1 MSGPGGNGSA
11 QVPPPRDPV
20 DPRHG
25 KDPGQAP
32 VRPGGP
38 ADPRHGKGSGQIP
51 PPPRDPADS
60 QRGKDPGQAPAPPGD
75 PADPRRGKDP
85 GQAPADSRYEREHG
99 PPPPRDLTDPRHGY
113 DSGQAPVPARDPAD
127 PRYESEHDPASVPV
141 PQPRDPA
148 DPRQWCAV
156 AAAWLG
162 RDRPEA
168 ALEAARRALDLDPR
182 AESGADWGY
191 RLASLAFER
200 LGRDAEAVAAA
211 EEAVRLAPGSWA
223 ARMRLGAAL
232 RRVPGR
238 WRESRAQAA
247 RAVRYAPEEPDPH
260 VLAGDLALL
269 RGEYG
274 LAETAYREALRR
286 LPDHPGARINLGLTR
301 LRWERPRAHH
311 DPAWPVDPR
320 ETGRARRAL
329 ERWSRRTRVL
339 LAVAL
344 VAVCVA
350 EFGFG
355 LASVARIGGGL
366 VLLAVLAITLRQAHR
381 VRLWSYVPGML
392 ARDLWLGMSV
402 SITLVA
408 VAAYVAAVATLPAE
422 APPVLSGPVPGVPG
436 LVWAGLAGLVLLNGT
451 VLLVLRVLVEAW
463 RGRPVRALAEFA
475 AAGDDRTARRDV
487 NVTLWLVAGRVWSVP
502 VAVVAAVVVLDER
515 SWAAVALV
523 VPLALGWAR
532 GRVGPAPGLTRL
544 TRALASDRG
553 LAAALALPASASVL
567 LGVAG
572 AAPVLGLVTVGEWTW
587 RAGVALLAVPVAIF
601 AARSVRAWW
610 RGAPGP
616 WRASLVMCDG
626 CGSRLPGDVG
636 PPVGLSG
643 EVRAAFTYARGV
655 VLAYADPSGP
665 RALAVGA
672 VSSVGPSGELR
683 LIAASDAWEAAERDP
698 RVAVFVADPLD
709 RRFWAEVRGIAI
721 GDTEADLLRITPK
734 EVVVGEYPGRH
745 QGRAHRG

>member
-1 MSGPGGNGSA
+1 MVS
-11 QVPPPRDPV
+11 
-20 DPRHG
+20 
-25 KDPGQAP
+25 
-32 VRPGGP
+32 
-38 ADPRHGKGSGQIP
+38 GSG
-51 PPPRDPADS
+51 
-60 QRGKDPGQAPAPPGD
+60 GD
-75 PADPRRGKDP
+75 
-85 GQAPADSRYEREHG
+85 
-99 PPPPRDLTDPRHGY
+99 
-113 DSGQAPVPARDPAD
+113 
-127 PRYESEHDPASVPV
+127 DPASIP
-141 PQPRDPA
+141 PPRDPA

-156 AAAWLG
+156 AAAWLA

-168 ALEAARRALDLDPR
+168 ALEAARKALDLDPR
-182 AESGADWGY
+182 SESGADWGY

-269 RGEYG
+269 RGEYAA
-274 LAETAYREALRR
+274 AEAAYREALRL
-286 LPDHPGARINLGLTR
+286 LPGHPGARVNLGLAR

-329 ERWSRRTRVL
+329 ATWSRQIRIL

-344 VAVCVA
+344 VAVCA
-350 EFGFG
+350 TEFGFG

-366 VLLAVLAITLRQAHR
+366 VLLAVLAITLRRAHR

-392 ARDLWLGMSV
+392 ARDLWLSTSV

-408 VAAYVAAVATLPAE
+408 VAAYVAVVAILPAE
-422 APPVLSGPVPGVPG
+422 IPPPPSGPAPGA
-436 LVWAGLAGLVLLNGT
+436 LWASLAGLVLLNGM

-463 RGRPVRALAEFA
+463 RGRPVSALAEFA

-487 NVTLWLVAGRVWSVP
+487 NVTLWLVAVRVWSVP
-502 VAVVAAVVVLDER
+502 AAVTVAVIVLDER
-515 SWAAVALV
+515 SWALAALA
-523 VPLALGWAR
+523 VPLVLGR
-532 GRVGPAPGLTRL
+532 LRVRVGLPLGLA
-544 TRALASDRG
+544 RASASDRA
-553 LAAALALPASASVL
+553 LVAVLALSASASIL

-572 AAPVLGLVTVGEWTW
+572 AAPALGLDPPGEWAW
-587 RAGVALLAVPVAIF
+587 WAGIALLAVPVAVF
-601 AARSVRAWW
+601 ATRSVRAWW
-610 RGAPGP
+610 HGAPGP

-626 CGSRLPGDVG
+626 CGSRLPGDAG
-636 PPVGLSG
+636 APVGLSG

-709 RRFWAEVRGIAI
+709 RRFWAEVRGVAV

-745 QGRAHRG
+745 QGRARRG

>member
-1 MSGPGGNGSA
+1 M
-11 QVPPPRDPV
+11 PP
-20 DPRHG
+20 
-25 KDPGQAP
+25 
-32 VRPGGP
+32 
-38 ADPRHGKGSGQIP
+38 
-51 PPPRDPADS
+51 
-60 QRGKDPGQAPAPPGD
+60 
-75 PADPRRGKDP
+75 
-85 GQAPADSRYEREHG
+85 
-99 PPPPRDLTDPRHGY
+99 
-113 DSGQAPVPARDPAD
+113 
-127 PRYESEHDPASVPV
+127 
-141 PQPRDPA
+141 PRDPA

-156 AAAWLG
+156 AAAWLA

-168 ALEAARRALDLDPR
+168 ALEAARKALDLDPR
-182 AESGADWGY
+182 SESGADWGY

-269 RGEYG
+269 RGEYAA
-274 LAETAYREALRR
+274 AEAAYREALRL
-286 LPDHPGARINLGLTR
+286 LPGHPGARVNLGLAR

-329 ERWSRRTRVL
+329 ATWSRQIRIL

-344 VAVCVA
+344 VAVCA
-350 EFGFG
+350 TEFGFG

-366 VLLAVLAITLRQAHR
+366 VLLAVLAITLRRAQR

-392 ARDLWLGMSV
+392 ARDLWLSTSV

-408 VAAYVAAVATLPAE
+408 VAAYVAVVAILPAE
-422 APPVLSGPVPGVPG
+422 IPPPPSGPVPGA
-436 LVWAGLAGLVLLNGT
+436 LWASLAGLVLLNGM

-463 RGRPVRALAEFA
+463 RGRPVSALAEFA

-487 NVTLWLVAGRVWSVP
+487 NVTLWLVAVRVWSVP
-502 VAVVAAVVVLDER
+502 AAVTVAVIVLDER
-515 SWAAVALV
+515 SWALAALA
-523 VPLALGWAR
+523 VPLALGR
-532 GRVGPAPGLTRL
+532 LRVRVGPPLGLA
-544 TRALASDRG
+544 RASASDRA
-553 LAAALALPASASVL
+553 LVAVLALSASASVL

-572 AAPVLGLVTVGEWTW
+572 AAPALGLDPPGEWAW
-587 RAGVALLAVPVAIF
+587 WAGIALLAVPVAVF
-601 AARSVRAWW
+601 ATRSVRAWW
-610 RGAPGP
+610 HGAPGP

-626 CGSRLPGDVG
+626 CGSRLPGDAG
-636 PPVGLSG
+636 APVGLSG

-709 RRFWAEVRGIAI
+709 RRFWAEVRGVAV

-745 QGRAHRG
+745 QGRARRG

>member
-1 MSGPGGNGSA
+1 M
-11 QVPPPRDPV
+11 PP
-20 DPRHG
+20 
-25 KDPGQAP
+25 
-32 VRPGGP
+32 
-38 ADPRHGKGSGQIP
+38 
-51 PPPRDPADS
+51 
-60 QRGKDPGQAPAPPGD
+60 
-75 PADPRRGKDP
+75 
-85 GQAPADSRYEREHG
+85 
-99 PPPPRDLTDPRHGY
+99 
-113 DSGQAPVPARDPAD
+113 
-127 PRYESEHDPASVPV
+127 
-141 PQPRDPA
+141 PRDPA

-156 AAAWLG
+156 AAAWLA

-168 ALEAARRALDLDPR
+168 ALEAARKALDLDPR
-182 AESGADWGY
+182 SESGTDWGY

-269 RGEYG
+269 RGEYAA
-274 LAETAYREALRR
+274 AEAAYREALRL
-286 LPDHPGARINLGLTR
+286 LPGHPGARVNLGLAR

-329 ERWSRRTRVL
+329 ATWSRQIRIL

-344 VAVCVA
+344 VAVCA
-350 EFGFG
+350 TEFGFG

-366 VLLAVLAITLRQAHR
+366 VLLAVLAITLRRAQR

-392 ARDLWLGMSV
+392 ARDLWLSTSV

-408 VAAYVAAVATLPAE
+408 VAAYVAVVAILPAE
-422 APPVLSGPVPGVPG
+422 IPPPPSGPVPGA
-436 LVWAGLAGLVLLNGT
+436 LWASLAGLVLLNGM

-463 RGRPVRALAEFA
+463 RGRPVSALAEFA

-487 NVTLWLVAGRVWSVP
+487 NVTLWLVAVRVWSVP
-502 VAVVAAVVVLDER
+502 AAVTVAVIVLDER
-515 SWAAVALV
+515 SWALAALA
-523 VPLALGWAR
+523 VPLALGR
-532 GRVGPAPGLTRL
+532 LRVRVGPPLGLA
-544 TRALASDRG
+544 RASASDRA
-553 LAAALALPASASVL
+553 LVAVLALSASASVL

-572 AAPVLGLVTVGEWTW
+572 AAPALGLDPPGEWAW
-587 RAGVALLAVPVAIF
+587 WAGIALLAVPVAVF
-601 AARSVRAWW
+601 ATRSVRAWW
-610 RGAPGP
+610 HGAPGP

-626 CGSRLPGDVG
+626 CGSRLPGDAG
-636 PPVGLSG
+636 APVGLSG

-709 RRFWAEVRGIAI
+709 RRFWAEVRGVAV

-745 QGRAHRG
+745 QGRARRG

>member
-1 MSGPGGNGSA
+1 M
-11 QVPPPRDPV
+11 PP
-20 DPRHG
+20 
-25 KDPGQAP
+25 
-32 VRPGGP
+32 
-38 ADPRHGKGSGQIP
+38 
-51 PPPRDPADS
+51 
-60 QRGKDPGQAPAPPGD
+60 
-75 PADPRRGKDP
+75 
-85 GQAPADSRYEREHG
+85 
-99 PPPPRDLTDPRHGY
+99 
-113 DSGQAPVPARDPAD
+113 
-127 PRYESEHDPASVPV
+127 
-141 PQPRDPA
+141 PRDPA

-162 RDRPEA
+162 HDRPEA
-168 ALEAARRALDLDPR
+168 ALEAARKALDLDPR
-182 AESGADWGY
+182 SESGADWGY

-269 RGEYG
+269 RGEYAS
-274 LAETAYREALRR
+274 AEAAYREALRL
-286 LPDHPGARINLGLTR
+286 LPGHPGARVNLGLAR
-301 LRWERPRAHH
+301 LRWEHPRAHH

-329 ERWSRRTRVL
+329 ATWSRQIRTL

-344 VAVCVA
+344 VAVCA
-350 EFGFG
+350 TEFGFG
-355 LASVARIGGGL
+355 LASVARVGGGL
-366 VLLAVLAITLRQAHR
+366 VLLAVLAITLRRAHR

-392 ARDLWLGMSV
+392 ARDLWLSTSV

-408 VAAYVAAVATLPAE
+408 VAAYVAVVAILPAE
-422 APPVLSGPVPGVPG
+422 IPPPLSGPVPGVPG
-436 LVWAGLAGLVLLNGT
+436 ALWASLAGLVLLNGV

-463 RGRPVRALAEFA
+463 RGRPFRALAEFV

-487 NVTLWLVAGRVWSVP
+487 NVTLWLVAVRVWSVP
-502 VAVVAAVVVLDER
+502 AAVAVAVIVLDER
-515 SWAAVALV
+515 SWALAALA
-523 VPLALGWAR
+523 VPLALGR
-532 GRVGPAPGLTRL
+532 LRVRVGLPLGLA
-544 TRALASDRG
+544 RASASDRA
-553 LAAALALPASASVL
+553 LVAVLALSASASIL

-572 AAPVLGLVTVGEWTW
+572 AAPALGLDPLGEWAW
-587 RAGVALLAVPVAIF
+587 WAGIALLAGPVAVF
-601 AARSVRAWW
+601 ATRSVRAWW
-610 RGAPGP
+610 HGAPGP

-626 CGSRLPGDVG
+626 CGSRLPGDAG
-636 PPVGLSG
+636 APVGLSG
-643 EVRAAFTYARGV
+643 EVRAAFTYAREV

-709 RRFWAEVRGIAI
+709 RRFWAEVRGVAI

-745 QGRAHRG
+745 QGRARRG

>member
-1 MSGPGGNGSA
+1 MVSGPGGNDSA
-11 QVPPPRDPV
+11 QVPPPRDPA

-32 VRPGGP
+32 APPRGP

-60 QRGKDPGQAPAPPGD
+60 WREYDPVPPPD
-75 PADPRRGKDP
+75 LIDPRLGHDP
-85 GQAPADSRYEREHG
+85 MPLWDPADSRHG
-99 PPPPRDLTDPRHGY
+99 HDPAPPRDLA
-113 DSGQAPVPARDPAD
+113 DSR
-127 PRYESEHDPASVPV
+127 RESEHDPSSVPV

-156 AAAWLG
+156 AVAWLG

-182 AESGADWGY
+182 SESGADWGY

-260 VLAGDLALL
+260 VLTGDLALL

-286 LPDHPGARINLGLTR
+286 LPDHLGARINLGLTR

-329 ERWSRRTRVL
+329 EGWSRRTRVL

-355 LASVARIGGGL
+355 LASAARIGGGL
-366 VLLAVLAITLRQAHR
+366 VPLAVLAITLRQAHR

-392 ARDLWLGMSV
+392 VRDLWLGMSV

-422 APPVLSGPVPGVPG
+422 APPVLSGPIPGAPGV
-436 LVWAGLAGLVLLNGT
+436 VWASLAGLVLLNGT

-502 VAVVAAVVVLDER
+502 VAVVVAVVVLDER

-532 GRVGPAPGLTRL
+532 GRVGRAPGL

-553 LAAALALPASASVL
+553 LAWALALPASASVL

-572 AAPVLGLVTVGEWTW
+572 AAPALGLVTAGEWAW
-587 RAGVALLAVPVAIF
+587 RAGIALLAVPMAIF
-601 AARSVRAWW
+601 ATRSVRAWW

-626 CGSRLPGDVG
+626 CGSRLPGDAG

-745 QGRAHRG
+745 QGRARRG